1 MAKNPTSQVDIG
13 IEKIRL
19 DQSQKE
25 DKLEKE
31 FCHDKPSESNPK
43 T

>member
-1 MAKNPTSQVDIG
+1 MAKNPISQVDIG
-13 IEKIRL
+13 IATIWI

-25 DKLEKE
+25 DKLGKE